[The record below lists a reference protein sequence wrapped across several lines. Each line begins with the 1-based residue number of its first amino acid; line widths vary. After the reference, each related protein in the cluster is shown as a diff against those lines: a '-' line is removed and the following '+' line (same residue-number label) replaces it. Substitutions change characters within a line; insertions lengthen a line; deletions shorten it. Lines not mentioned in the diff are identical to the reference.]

1 MRRRARPLK
10 TRTTYYFVFR
20 PSDEGMP
27 IMPLGNDTDWV
38 LRANKHYG
46 LTLGTRRTREDELNL
61 AEVVEVDNPIVL
73 HKIIEYL
80 HFYYNFTRYDGC
92 IGGPMRFRVP
102 RTLADLEFSGASEE
116 ERNQALGA
124 LWRFLDTRGTGQM
137 QPAVGTV
144 IRLINRCHAD
154 VPMQIGSL
162 LWRLRVSLRLRSGY
176 VRLYGQVPFFHSPN
190 LVPPAATEVRV
201 LPPPWRLFLWE
212 PWLMI
217 PARMRAAIGALTYFA
232 LATSWLVA
240 VLASLGFALT
250 FLFHP
255 LLVVQGQKLLCLVAA
270 ARMGSPF
277 PLRGLCHR
285 RVRIGRSLCVPVR
298 RCPQASVEDRARIAA
313 RCLRGLERLQRYV
326 WDWFKPRLQ
335 SPLKKTGT
343 AALWLLVSSVFLIL
357 SFTALQVAVDPAGY
371 AGDEAGQR
379 VLKTFFGH
387 ATIAFPGVP
396 YLLGAIGFDP
406 LEWLRD
412 PDMKSA
418 MVLGFRVMM
427 LIVVFRAFWKLLG
440 YASPRIL
447 NRDSRRLEH
456 ELAKLRKP
464 ARTRSAA
471 GPAAASRATAP
482 VP

>member
-1 MRRRARPLK
+1 MRDFEVGAADFTSAAPEMAQKAHRELATECGFEYDLAQSNLQRMELSFYPPGTWLCRLELDPQTVKMRRRARPLK

-80 HFYYNFTRYDGC
+80 HFYYNFTRYDGY

-176 VRLYGQVPFFHSPN
+176 VRLYGQVHSSTAPTWF
-190 LVPPAATEVRV
+190 PR
-201 LPPPWRLFLWE
+201 LPPR
-212 PWLMI
+212 
-217 PARMRAAIGALTYFA
+217 
-232 LATSWLVA
+232 
-240 VLASLGFALT
+240 
-250 FLFHP
+250 
-255 LLVVQGQKLLCLVAA
+255 
-270 ARMGSPF
+270 
-277 PLRGLCHR
+277 
-285 RVRIGRSLCVPVR
+285 
-298 RCPQASVEDRARIAA
+298 
-313 RCLRGLERLQRYV
+313 
-326 WDWFKPRLQ
+326 
-335 SPLKKTGT
+335 
-343 AALWLLVSSVFLIL
+343 
-357 SFTALQVAVDPAGY
+357 
-371 AGDEAGQR
+371 
-379 VLKTFFGH
+379 
-387 ATIAFPGVP
+387 
-396 YLLGAIGFDP
+396 
-406 LEWLRD
+406 
-412 PDMKSA
+412 
-418 MVLGFRVMM
+418 
-427 LIVVFRAFWKLLG
+427 
-440 YASPRIL
+440 
-447 NRDSRRLEH
+447 
-456 ELAKLRKP
+456 
-464 ARTRSAA
+464 
-471 GPAAASRATAP
+471 
-482 VP
+482 